1 METAVKVSNL
11 VKRYADLIAVNDIS
25 FSVGSG
31 EIFGLLGPNG
41 AGKTTTVEMIEGLRR
56 PDGGAIEVCGIDAL
70 QNRDQIK
77 EIIGVQLQS
86 TTLYDKIKVR
96 EAIDLFGG
104 YYRKSLPVEQ
114 LLELV
119 SITDKQDSYVAKLS
133 GGQKQR
139 VALALALV
147 NDPQVVFLDEPSTG
161 LDPQARRNVWDMVEG
176 LKKQGKTVILTTHY
190 MEEAEHLCDR
200 VGIVDHGKIIAL
212 DSPRNLIET
221 SDLESAVEVTCK
233 DENVLEIMQKL
244 DGVTKVMQ
252 EGIRYLLHS
261 KETSTVMRA
270 LTDLSEN
277 KTLRVESMSVR
288 QGTLEDV
295 FLLLTGRTL
304 RD

>member
-147 NDPQVVFLDEPSTG
+147 NDPQVVFLDDPSTG